1 MAPRHAKSACCGA
14 LVRRF
19 GKRRRQCS
27 HCKRTWSVRQKKRG
41 PKKIR
46 TARALLARVLLDG
59 RTLGEEERNFAEIGR
74 SGIARRFEKA
84 LRLFVSGP
92 APRIP
97 RGPYA
102 LVVDGVYF
110 TFERREWVL
119 YLLAVKPVR
128 SRRMYFL
135 DPALVKGRERLGVW
149 DEVFEALPEQTKKQ
163 IQALVSDGLPGFP
176 ELAARRSWVYQRC
189 HFHLLASLVRG
200 KGMRRYRTRG
210 SPVRDRILKAVH
222 VLLAANVV
230 RHLHARTAL
239 RRYANNPSCPAYAR
253 KRIMELLWREEDFRA
268 YIAHP
273 RLGLPATTNAMES
286 TGRLVR
292 KATRTARTPDSLLL
306 RATAF
311 LRLKQSVTCNGS
323 CDTQK

>member
-1 MAPRHAKSACCGA
+1 MARTL
-14 LVRRF
+14 LVRILVGGQTLKEEARHF
-19 GKRRRQCS
+19 GS
-27 HCKRTWSVRQKKRG
+27 
-41 PKKIR
+41 
-46 TARALLARVLLDG
+46 L
-59 RTLGEEERNFAEIGR
+59 GR

-84 LRLFVSGP
+84 LRSFVAKS
-92 APRIP
+92 APRLP

-119 YLLAVKPVR
+119 YLMALKPAR
-128 SRRMYFL
+128 SHRMYFL

-149 DEVFEALPEQTKKQ
+149 DETFDALPERTRRQ
-163 IQALVSDGLPGFP
+163 IRALVSDGLPGFP
-176 ELAARRSWVYQRC
+176 ELAARRGWMYQRC

-210 SPVRDRILKAVH
+210 SPVRERVLKAVR
-222 VLLAANVV
+222 VLLAADVGKH
-230 RHLHARTAL
+230 RHARASL
-239 RRYANNPSCPAYAR
+239 RRYANDPSCPAYAR
-253 KRIMELLWREEDFRA
+253 KRIIELLWREDDFRA

-273 RLGLPATTNAMES
+273 HIGLPTTTNAMES

-292 KATRTARTPDSLLL
+292 KATRTARTPESLLL
-306 RATAF
+306 RAVAF
-311 LRLKQSVTCNGS
+311 LRLKRSVTCNGS